1 MMYLKEQDVK
11 KKKSKQIQELPLSS
25 AIRKRGK
32 RDSRQMWRQGRVL
45 LKQGQCLDNSRNG
58 KINNLQKIVFSSIS
72 VAANQIKSDEVFSLL
87 GTDFNEF
94 RPLIFFNPLI

>member
-11 KKKSKQIQELPLSS
+11 KKKGKQIQELPLSS

-58 KINNLQKIVFSSIS
+58 KINDEEKETRW
-72 VAANQIKSDEVFSLL
+72 SDVLYK
-87 GTDFNEF
+87 
-94 RPLIFFNPLI
+94 